1 MGFICFVYLDKKASY
16 LIKPKLCSRN
26 FINFYCIIWVKSLYN
41 GKKIK
46 DFTMDN
52 IILLLLL
59 GGVFFY
65 IFKSYSKYTDYSK
78 EAFKNF
84 SVSYESIKS
93 SELGLFVALVAKVA
107 KADGKVDALEAQLI
121 GIMFDDI
128 SGVFPE
134 PERTKDILKQ
144 IFNEEKEIST
154 NTQELA
160 QRLSQATKKD
170 KAKEQQFMGF
180 LIQLAFV
187 DGEVSESEEDILATI
202 AEALKFDP
210 KAYHAIFDQFEQ
222 MMKNVKPQNN
232 VADAYA
238 VLGVSETDDMATIK
252 KAYRKLVH
260 QYHPDIIKSQG
271 KDEAYMKEATA
282 KTQEINQAY
291 EMIKD
296 ARK

>member
-1 MGFICFVYLDKKASY
+1 MG
-16 LIKPKLCSRN
+16 
-26 FINFYCIIWVKSLYN
+26 
-41 GKKIK
+41 
-46 DFTMDN
+46 N
-52 IILLLLL
+52 IIVLLIL
-59 GGVFFY
+59 GGVFYY
-65 IFKSYSKYTDYSK
+65 IFNSYSKYTEYSK
-78 EAFKNF
+78 EAFKDF
-84 SVSYESIKS
+84 SISYESIKN

-107 KADGKVDALEAQLI
+107 KADGKVDALEAQLV

-134 PERTKDILKQ
+134 PEKTKDILKQ
-144 IFNEEKEIST
+144 IFNEEKDILS

-187 DGEVSESEEDILATI
+187 DGEVSEKEEDILATI
-202 AEALKFDP
+202 AEALEFDP
-210 KAYHAIFDQFEQ
+210 QAYHAIFDQFEQ

-232 VADAYA
+232 IADAYA

-252 KAYRKLVH
+252 KAYRKLVR

-271 KDEAYMKEATA
+271 KDEAYMKESTA

>member
-1 MGFICFVYLDKKASY
+1 
-16 LIKPKLCSRN
+16 
-26 FINFYCIIWVKSLYN
+26 
-41 GKKIK
+41 
-46 DFTMDN
+46 MDN
-52 IILLLLL
+52 LIVLLLL

-78 EAFKNF
+78 EAFKDF
-84 SVSYESIKS
+84 SVSYGSIKN

-107 KADGKVDALEAQLI
+107 KADGKVDALEAQLV

-134 PERTKDILKQ
+134 PEKTKDILKR
-144 IFNEEKEIST
+144 IFNEEKDIST

-160 QRLSQATKKD
+160 KMLSQATKRD

-187 DGEVSESEEDILATI
+187 DGEVSENEEDILATI
-202 AEALKFDP
+202 AEALEFDP
-210 KAYHAIFDQFEQ
+210 QAYHAIFDQFEQ

-232 VADAYA
+232 IADAYA

-252 KAYRKLVH
+252 KAYRKLVR

-271 KDEAYMKEATA
+271 KDEAYMKESTA
-282 KTQEINQAY
+282 KTQKINQAY